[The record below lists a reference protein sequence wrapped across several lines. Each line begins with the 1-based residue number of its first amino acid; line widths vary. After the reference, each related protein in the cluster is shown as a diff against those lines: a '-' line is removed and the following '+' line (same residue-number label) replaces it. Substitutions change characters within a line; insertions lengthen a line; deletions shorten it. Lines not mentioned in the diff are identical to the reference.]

1 MPAKWK
7 YGLQGFYGTL
17 KSMSMA
23 FMDSMSMAT
32 VQTLG
37 LQQMRR
43 EAAIESAPKA
53 LLLQRQNESF
63 VLLHV
68 PLSYCLT
75 GRLVP
80 FTRRMWL
87 RSTNSLSKRPLLI
100 RLSLTSLLLLLLP
113 ESLGLNLARISLRRL
128 LLIRLTSL
136 TLVFF

>member
-1 MPAKWK
+1 MDSRV
-7 YGLQGFYGTL
+7 FYGTL

-23 FMDSMSMAT
+23 LMDAMSMAT

-53 LLLQRQNESF
+53 LLLQRQGESF
-63 VLLHV
+63 VLLHL

-75 GRLVP
+75 CRLVP

-87 RSTNSLSKRPLLI
+87 RTTNFLLKRPLPI
-100 RLSLTSLLLLLLP
+100 RLSLTCLLLLLLLLLL
-113 ESLGLNLARISLRRL
+113 ESLGLNVAKIRLSLRRL

-136 TLVFF
+136 TLVSY

>member
-23 FMDSMSMAT
+23 FMDSMFMAT
-32 VQTLG
+32 VQIIG

-53 LLLQRQNESF
+53 LLLQTQRESF
-63 VLLHV
+63 FLLHV
-68 PLSYCLT
+68 PLSYCLK
-75 GRLVP
+75 GRFVP

-100 RLSLTSLLLLLLP
+100 RLSLTRLLLLLP
-113 ESLGLNLARISLRRL
+113 ESLGLNLARIRLRL

-136 TLVFF
+136 TLVFY